1 MKRFSLLCLL
11 ALTLCTVAT
20 ANIIPTSITI
30 TGTGPYTWTYDL
42 QLSRTRMSIVA
53 LPRRSTR
60 FRIST
65 LTSLGS

>member
-1 MKRFSLLCLL
+1 MKRLSLLCLL

-42 QLSRTRMSIVA
+42 QLSKDQNVNSGFA
-53 LPRRSTR
+53 RRSTR